1 MIKID
6 WFDKKTIDSYW
17 EQINTKAL
25 PDTIEW
31 YNDRNGLSFS
41 ISKYNL
47 FTQTRE
53 DLFKDSGI
61 RVYVEMT
68 TLWYYK
74 KKRKEYISEFQTLY
88 KTDVEFK
95 KVSDNIYKLCPYIGC
110 LNDNIGPILDCFN
123 YFCEQAMNRIYSYE
137 FSNNTN
143 NRTVAIDNL
152 YKLISSDLRTELM
165 MSLDVGCCPYC
176 NRLFVTSLKRRKNK
190 CQSTADLDH
199 FYNKDIFPLFAL
211 SLFNFVPSCHV
222 CNSNIKSIN
231 WADAI
236 YPFEEEFGN
245 NGKFVVDEE
254 NMKDDDYI
262 KFLTGTD
269 TKYDLKLNI
278 NVSGDELIQKK
289 INNSKELFALNE
301 IYKNH
306 IDYAKEVL
314 AKKHYFYNEDYLK
327 SIRDTLGIHVS
338 EDVQNLILFGYR
350 MDENDKN
357 RPLSKLTH
365 DLLFNNSDFI
375 FI

>member
-6 WFDKKTIDSYW
+6 WFDKEKIDYYW
-17 EQINTKAL
+17 EQMKTKAL
-25 PDTIEW
+25 PDVIEW
-31 YNDRNGLSFS
+31 YKDCKGLSFS
-41 ISKYNL
+41 INKYDL
-47 FTQTRE
+47 FTKTRDE
-53 DLFKDSGI
+53 LFKDSGI
-61 RVYVEMT
+61 KVYVKMT

-74 KKRKEYISEFQTLY
+74 KKRKDYISEFQTLY
-88 KTDVEFK
+88 KTEDKFK
-95 KVSDNIYKLCPYIGC
+95 EVSDSIYKLCPYIGC
-110 LNDNIGPILDCFN
+110 LDDNIDVILDCFY
-123 YFCEQAMNRIYSYE
+123 YFCDKAIKQIYTYE
-137 FSNNTN
+137 LNHNIN
-143 NRTVAIDNL
+143 NRKVAIENL
-152 YKLISSDLRTELM
+152 YELISSDLRTKLM
-165 MSLDVGCCPYC
+165 KSLKVDCCPYC
-176 NRLFVTSLKRRKNK
+176 NRLFITSLKRSKNK

-365 DLLFNNSDFI
+365 DLLFNK
-375 FI
+375 